1 MSTNETTPF
10 MFDIQESLSFRAD
23 AHLQDLIGIA
33 LEPDIS
39 IQEFEHEISVRG
51 IIELTG
57 EYHPVQDV
65 IEGTAVAVSPG
76 TREIENV
83 EKLEGGT
90 NTFYHRFP
98 VEISVPKYRIKQL
111 NDVYVA
117 IDNFDYEIPGSNV
130 LELHATVAIYGVQ
143 EERRQAKQDMPK
155 QPYYPDTA
163 FQQPESVQSY
173 TDEIADHIEAEARDG
188 YQHNPQSYQFFKEEQ
203 AEAKA
208 NESLANAR
216 DDQEIE
222 AYQFS
227 QEEYAKSEAI
237 EADQEQ
243 QAEQARDHQQ
253 LGEQSYPFV
262 EEYAEPAEVAES
274 EDEQAQ
280 DDQANADSGYP
291 FTNES
296 AELPKTE
303 LEAQA
308 RDDQNIEESAYPTV
322 EEYAE
327 TAEAELEEADVTED
341 NLEEPAVHEKEQEQ
355 SDESPFLHTQSER
368 VSNPVAKEDGKTE
381 ASQSD
386 TLFTEAHQ
394 YPEELFVLPDE
405 LEDAYQAADFRQ
417 VHEQDEELHYLDRE
431 LPHEE
436 PAESPDFTFTYQAKQ
451 TDEAPRDSDQVTF
464 ETPPLLT
471 PEEDDRWK
479 YKETKTLSEFFG
491 SKPVEPTDV
500 PQADLTDD
508 ELDTEDLYEDVALQ
522 SVPVNQELQPEDLL
536 EEEESVTA
544 EAQAAAERK
553 DSSNFLVHMFGAREE
568 TFTKVRVCIVQER
581 DTLEKIATR
590 YDVPVSSIA
599 SSNNLEEET
608 VSEGQLLVIPQRRS
622 KKN

>member
-10 MFDIQESLSFRAD
+10 TFDIQESLSFRAD
-23 AHLQDLIGIA
+23 DHLQDLIGIA

-111 NDVYVA
+111 KDVYVA
-117 IDNFDYEIPGSNV
+117 IDNFDYDIPGSNV

-143 EERRQAKQDMPK
+143 EERRQAKQDVPK
-155 QPYYPDTA
+155 QPYYPDTS
-163 FQQPESVQSY
+163 FQQAESAQSY
-173 TDEIADHIEAEARDG
+173 TDEIADQIEAEAREG
-188 YQHNPQSYQFFKEEQ
+188 YQHNPQSYQFFKEEH

-208 NESLANAR
+208 NESFANAG

-227 QEEYAKSEAI
+227 QEEYAKSAGI
-237 EADQEQ
+237 EANQE
-243 QAEQARDHQQ
+243 EQADEARDDQQ
-253 LGEQSYPFV
+253 PEEQSYSFV
-262 EEYAEPAEVAES
+262 EEFAEPAEAE
-274 EDEQAQ
+274 EEPEELAL
-280 DDQANADSGYP
+280 DDQANTDSGNPVTKEY
-291 FTNES
+291 TD
-296 AELPKTE
+296 LPQTE
-303 LEAQA
+303 LET
-308 RDDQNIEESAYPTV
+308 RDDQTIEESDYPTV

-327 TAEAELEEADVTED
+327 TAEAELEEAAVTAV
-341 NLEEPAVHEKEQEQ
+341 NLDELAVYEKEQEEAEQ
-355 SDESPFLHTQSER
+355 SARSSKPL
-368 VSNPVAKEDGKTE
+368 AKEDDDTA

-386 TLFTEAHQ
+386 TLIPEADQ

-405 LEDAYQAADFRQ
+405 LEDAFQAADFRQ
-417 VHEQDEELHYLDRE
+417 VHEQEEELHYLDRE

-451 TDEAPRDSDQVTF
+451 TDEAPRDSEQVTF

-491 SKPVEPTDV
+491 SKPVEPSEV

-508 ELDTEDLYEDVALQ
+508 ELETEDVYEDVSLQ
-522 SVPVNQELQPEDLL
+522 AVPVNQELQPEDLL
-536 EEEESVTA
+536 EEEESVTE